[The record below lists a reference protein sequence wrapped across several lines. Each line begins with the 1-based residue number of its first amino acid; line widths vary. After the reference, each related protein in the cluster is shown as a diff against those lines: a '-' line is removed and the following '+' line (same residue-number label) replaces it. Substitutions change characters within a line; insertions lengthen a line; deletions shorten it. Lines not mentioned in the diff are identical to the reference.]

1 VDFGRHP
8 ANCTSGSPVI
18 VAPWP
23 HSIEMDS
30 NAARLKALTARVSN
44 AEKRLQALQE
54 KANDGV
60 ERVKRDL
67 FKRSVYNA
75 IFVTVPDDYYD
86 RLVSLRLAA

>member
-1 VDFGRHP
+1 VEG
-8 ANCTSGSPVI
+8 PVI
-18 VAPWP
+18 IAPWP